1 MELGIASFAAIV
13 VICVLIGQ
21 AVKLI
26 PNLDTKAIPVICGL
40 AGAIL
45 GAVAFYIG
53 IPDFPAN
60 DILNAIAV
68 GIVSGLGSSGA
79 YDLVAGFV
87 KKSVTDSTT
96 EG

>member
-13 VICVLIGQ
+13 VICLLVGQ

-26 PNLDTKAIPVICGL
+26 PSIPNKAIPVICGL

-45 GAVAFYIG
+45 GVVAFYIG

-60 DILNAIAV
+60 DVLNAIAV
-68 GIVSGLGSSGA
+68 GVISGFSSSGIF
-79 YDLVAGFV
+79 D
-87 KKSVTDSTT
+87 SVTGFTRSGSYDT
-96 EG
+96 E